1 MSESKSS
8 SSLLGELL
16 VAENLEYNLPSA
28 ASVVVSKTSKQ
39 YFFDKNE
46 YKNDSDRMIIT
57 LNSGSDFIN
66 GRNSFLTFKLTVD
79 STDAEPVH
87 FGSGSASNIFSEIL
101 ITSRDGSEIER
112 IRDLNVLCALKAR
125 WMNAQDSLNN
135 IQSQSGYNGVG
146 DSAYTEADWNAK
158 LGVGYQFVIPMRDL
172 SSLFDCDKLLPS
184 FLMSGLRL
192 QFVFEKPAIALM
204 GTGENAEVNGYTVS
218 NPVMRLETLKL
229 SDSVMNQLTQNAANS
244 GLVIPIDTY
253 DLTRDTTSNTNK
265 INIEVRRN
273 VSQVLGVIV
282 KSRVSD
288 AIPLPQTDSMGSEAF
303 KVADYRFR
311 LGSQFVPSSKVTEQT
326 EMYALA
332 QIAFNKYH
340 QTAAENCVSLKSYL
354 GDGAPYN
361 LGLVATD
368 LERSAV
374 DLSGV
379 SISNSKVL
387 AYEATC
393 SGTAVDR
400 THNIWISFT
409 RALTIYLTSVLVED

>member
-1 MSESKSS
+1 MSESKSNGN
-8 SSLLGELL
+8 LLAELL
-16 VAENLEYNLPSA
+16 VAEDLTYDLPSA
-28 ASVVVSKTSKQ
+28 ASVVVEKNSKT
-39 YFFDKNE
+39 YYFDKNE
-46 YKNDSDRMIIT
+46 YKHDSDRMIIT

-66 GRNSFLTFKLTVD
+66 GRNSFLVFKLTVP
-79 STDAEPVH
+79 STATELH
-87 FGSGSASNIFSEIL
+87 FGSGSAANIFSEIL

-112 IRDLNVLCALKAR
+112 IRDLNVLTALKAR
-125 WMNAQDSLNN
+125 WMNAQDSINN
-135 IQSQSGYNGVG
+135 IHSQSGYNGDDAG
-146 DSAYTEADWNAK
+146 SGYTKAQWTPK
-158 LGVGYQFVIPMRDL
+158 LKAGFEFVIPMRDL
-172 SSLFDCDKLLPS
+172 CALFDCDKLLPS
-184 FLMSGLRL
+184 FLMSGLRI
-192 QFVFEKPAIALM
+192 QFVFEKPATAIVGSDQPVA
-204 GTGENAEVNGYTVS
+204 AYTVS

-253 DLTRDTTSNTNK
+253 DLTRDTTAATNK
-265 INIEVRRN
+265 VNIEVRRN

-282 KSRVSD
+282 KSRVSAD
-288 AIPLPQTDSMGSEAF
+288 LVDVTKDSMGSEVF

-311 LGSQFVPSSKVTEQT
+311 LGSQFVPSSNVTRKT
-326 EMYALA
+326 EMYGLA

-340 QTAAENCVSLKSYL
+340 QTAAENAVSLRSYL
-354 GDGAPYN
+354 GDGSPWN
-361 LGLVATD
+361 LGLVSTD

-393 SGTAVDR
+393 DDDTDR
-400 THNIWISFT
+400 THNIWIQFT